1 MVLHNIETIIPRTDA
16 AIWTI
21 HPFEGD
27 KLLIANDCI
36 QGQKPVSAKKKKR
49 TVGCGLIIYKTASY
63 DKQLQ

>member
-1 MVLHNIETIIPRTDA
+1 MLHNIETIIPKTDA
-16 AIWTI
+16 AIRTI

-36 QGQKPVSAKKKKR
+36 QEQKPVSAKKKKK
-49 TVGCGLIIYKTASY
+49 TVGCGLILYKMASY